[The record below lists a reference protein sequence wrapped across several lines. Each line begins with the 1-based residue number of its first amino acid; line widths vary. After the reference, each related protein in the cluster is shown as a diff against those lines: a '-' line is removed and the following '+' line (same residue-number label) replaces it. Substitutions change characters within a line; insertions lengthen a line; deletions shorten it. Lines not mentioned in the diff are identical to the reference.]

1 MEIRKIIQQ
10 QNHPKKGSRI
20 KVEPIRQISDINAIS
35 KYLTDKPRDRLLFIL
50 GVNNGLRCGDLLKLK
65 VKQIKDLRPGEYI
78 QIKEGKSG
86 KENILVINKTVYK
99 AIQNYLKQ
107 LTPRDDDYLFKSRK
121 GHGPISIQ
129 AVNNN
134 IKRWTQAINLKGN
147 YGAHTLRKTWGYLQ
161 RVKYGVGFE
170 IICKRFNHS
179 SPAVTMR
186 YLGIQDKEVKSILT
200 NNVIG

>member
-1 MEIRKIIQQ
+1 MNIRKIIQQ
-10 QNHPKKGSRI
+10 QNHPKIGSRI
-20 KVEPIRQISDINAIS
+20 KVDPIRSISNVKAIS
-35 KYLTDKPRDRLLFIL
+35 KYLADRPRDRLLFIM

-65 VKQIKDLRPGEYI
+65 VKQIKDLKPGEHI
-78 QIKEGKSG
+78 EIKEGKTG

-99 AIQNYLKQ
+99 AIRNYLEK
-107 LTPRDDDYLFKSRK
+107 LKPHDEDYLFKSRK
-121 GHGPISIQ
+121 GNGPISIQ
-129 AVNNN
+129 AANNY
-134 IKRWTQAINLKGN
+134 IKKWTKAINLQGN
-147 YGAHTLRKTWGYLQ
+147 FGSHSLRKTWGYIQ

-170 IICKRFNHS
+170 IICKRFNHA